1 MRTKQEEET
10 TMPKGMILFNI
21 DAVLYTIATLIAGK
35 NRTLQFFAVVGG
47 AIALV
52 INLIRGKYF
61 QK

>member
-1 MRTKQEEET
+1 
-10 TMPKGMILFNI
+10 MPRGIMLFNI

-35 NRTLQFFAVVGG
+35 NRTLQFIAVIGG